1 MILDYVY
8 DQEAAQPDKVDLTQP
23 MGQGEVVDY
32 TWGQTMDQARRMA
45 AHLKGLALEPGA
57 RIAILAKN
65 SAHFFMAELAIWM
78 AGGTTV
84 AIFATETADNVRF
97 VLDQCEASLLF
108 IGRLDAWEQQKGA
121 VPAGLPCIALPLAPA
136 TGFPA
141 WDDIVARTAPLGGRP
156 ARRADD
162 LAMLLYTSGST
173 GLPKGVMQSFGRI
186 THAVESSIADPL
198 LQFPEDRDWRVLS
211 YLPLAHAYERAVVA
225 CRTLIDGRGHVFFC
239 DSVATFTEDIKRA
252 RPMLFV
258 SVPRLWLKFQQA
270 IFAALPPAQL
280 MRCSTTPRRAKPCSA
295 RCWAAWGWKIR

>member
-65 SAHFFMAELAIWM
+65 SAHFFMGELAIWM

-84 AIFATETADNVRF
+84 AIFPTETADNVRF
-97 VLDQCEASLLF
+97 VLDQCEARLLF

-121 VPAGLPCIALPLAPA
+121 VPAG
-136 TGFPA
+136 FPA
-141 WDDIVARTAPLGGRP
+141 WDDIVARTAPHRTAPLGGRP

-173 GLPKGVMQSFGRI
+173 GQPKGVMQSFGRI

-252 RPMLFV
+252 RPTLFV

>member
-121 VPAGLPCIALPLAPA
+121 VPPA
-136 TGFPA
+136 CPA
-141 WDDIVARTAPLGGRP
+141 SRCRSRRRP
-156 ARRADD
+156 ASPPGTTSSRAPHRWAGVRRAVP
-162 LAMLLYTSGST
+162 TIWRCCST
-173 GLPKGVMQSFGRI
+173 
-186 THAVESSIADPL
+186 
-198 LQFPEDRDWRVLS
+198 
-211 YLPLAHAYERAVVA
+211 
-225 CRTLIDGRGHVFFC
+225 
-239 DSVATFTEDIKRA
+239 
-252 RPMLFV
+252 
-258 SVPRLWLKFQQA
+258 
-270 IFAALPPAQL
+270 PPA
-280 MRCSTTPRRAKPCSA
+280 PPVNPKA
-295 RCWAAWGWKIR
+295 